1 MLYSYSNLI
10 CYILKNLVLPKNV
23 SKNFEVFDHCASKKL
38 FSLLAMATKKVQKL
52 TILMGNF
59 STPENCL
66 QKRNKKPCKYLPC
79 LLDSVLRRRMNSNVV
94 NRIIFVLP
102 TSVHVFIINSSPEF
116 QCQHLPEKLDH
127 KMIKNGLKIGRKLI
141 KKWSKTVLNWSKIG
155 PKLS

>member
-1 MLYSYSNLI
+1 MLPTE
-10 CYILKNLVLPKNV
+10 KFPRKKTFFLVLPKNV
-23 SKNFEVFDHCASKKL
+23 IEKFRGFWPLCIEKT
-38 FSLLAMATKKVQKL
+38 FSLLATAHKKVQKL

-102 TSVHVFIINSSPEF
+102 TSVHVFIINSLPEF
-116 QCQHLPEKLDH
+116 QCHHLPEKLDH
-127 KMIKNGLKIGRKLI
+127 KMIKNGRKL
-141 KKWSKTVLNWSKIG
+141 VVNWSKSG
-155 PKLS
+155 TKLS